1 VSSTLR
7 GSLSEVDEIKDSD
20 RELKNSAT
28 IASLV
33 KNNAMFDTLE
43 AALEAADLEKTLQ
56 GPGPFTVFAP
66 TDKAF
71 AKLGHSTI
79 QGLLKDKAKLSDILL
94 YHVVPG
100 KVLRKDV
107 KNEVIKAAN
116 GDNLRTGVTK
126 KRSRVV
132 INDDAR
138 VTKANVQAKNGVIH
152 FIDEVLLP
160 PENLLD
166 TIKGEKNL
174 STLAAAIKAAGLEST
189 LSDVK
194 SDLTIFAPTDK
205 AFEALGEGAVSE
217 LIKTPEKLKSI
228 LLYHAVPGSVLKG
241 ALKGDGSVKTVQ
253 GSNFHFDEKGSKL
266 FINDSEV
273 IEANILA
280 SNGVV
285 HVIDEVLEIP

>member
-1 VSSTLR
+1 M
-7 GSLSEVDEIKDSD
+7 
-20 RELKNSAT
+20 KNA
-28 IASLV
+28 
-33 KNNAMFDTLE
+33 
-43 AALEAADLEKTLQ
+43 
-56 GPGPFTVFAP
+56 
-66 TDKAF
+66 
-71 AKLGHSTI
+71 
-79 QGLLKDKAKLSDILL
+79 
-94 YHVVPG
+94 
-100 KVLRKDV
+100 
-107 KNEVIKAAN
+107 VIKAAN

-174 STLAAAIKAAGLEST
+174 STLAAAIKAAKLEST

-228 LLYHAVPGSVLKG
+228 LLYHAVSGSVLKG